1 MTIISDGMYPYGHGF
16 IAAPSWKLVG
26 KVSDPAPGCVE
37 AFAALLDGRIRQ
49 PDERISRAVREPG

>member
-1 MTIISDGMYPYGHGF
+1 MYPYGHGF

-49 PDERISRAVREPG
+49 PDERTSRAVREPG